1 MSQSIVIVNIASGDP
16 EILNAKTVHAIREG
30 GRLILRTSRTSLVS
44 WLEQEKIAYS
54 SLDDL
59 YDKVDDFDQL
69 SSLIA
74 EFLWSAAALSP
85 VVYAVADWMTDST
98 VSLLFH
104 SKPADGHLTVIPGV
118 GLSDLYQS
126 SARPVLSGSD
136 LRTVS
141 ATAFLSEPYDPNSSV
156 LITELDNPILAG
168 EVKLCLSSYLDDES
182 KVVYLHDQDSP
193 VIMMLYELDRL
204 SQIDHLSAVL
214 IPGSDYLSRNHFVLQ
229 DLLQIMERLRA
240 PDGCPWDRVQT
251 HLSLRPYIIE
261 EAWECVAAIDQNDP
275 DHLAEELGDLLFQ
288 IIFHSSIGS
297 DYDEFTMTDVIS
309 SICRKMI
316 HRHPHVFGDHAS
328 SSDAAPSGAEWEKLK
343 RSETGS
349 KSVPDSLDDVSPG
362 LPALKYAAKILKKSA
377 LLTSTGR
384 STGEIL
390 TDIRRLNNSLDKPSS
405 LSDKTFMGNAL
416 LLYAELCFSLNLDG
430 ELLLHNSVTKYKKSL
445 QSTENRLFIPS
456 SSD

>member
-1 MSQSIVIVNIASGDP
+1 
-16 EILNAKTVHAIREG
+16 
-30 GRLILRTSRTSLVS
+30 
-44 WLEQEKIAYS
+44 
-54 SLDDL
+54 
-59 YDKVDDFDQL
+59 
-69 SSLIA
+69 
-74 EFLWSAAALSP
+74 
-85 VVYAVADWMTDST
+85 
-98 VSLLFH
+98 
-104 SKPADGHLTVIPGV
+104 
-118 GLSDLYQS
+118 
-126 SARPVLSGSD
+126 
-136 LRTVS
+136 
-141 ATAFLSEPYDPNSSV
+141 
-156 LITELDNPILAG
+156 
-168 EVKLCLSSYLDDES
+168 
-182 KVVYLHDQDSP
+182 
-193 VIMMLYELDRL
+193 
-204 SQIDHLSAVL
+204 
-214 IPGSDYLSRNHFVLQ
+214 
-229 DLLQIMERLRA
+229 
-240 PDGCPWDRVQT
+240 
-251 HLSLRPYIIE
+251 
-261 EAWECVAAIDQNDP
+261 
-275 DHLAEELGDLLFQ
+275 
-288 IIFHSSIGS
+288 
-297 DYDEFTMTDVIS
+297 MTDVIS

-316 HRHPHVFGDHAS
+316 RRHPHVFGDHAS